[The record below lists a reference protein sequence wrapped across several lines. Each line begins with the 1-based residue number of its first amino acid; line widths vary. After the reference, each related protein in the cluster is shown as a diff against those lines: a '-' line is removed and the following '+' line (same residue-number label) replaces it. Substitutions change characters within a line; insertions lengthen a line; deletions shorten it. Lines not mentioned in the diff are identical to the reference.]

1 MVFVDALIKLLGW
14 RETERPE
21 PLDWLYFTLWAL
33 THLYLLLVAVFY
45 FARLADFFPQGVMFF
60 DSFDEPY
67 LGAVATYTIL
77 KEVRKKR
84 GVRRRYHG
92 GIFVVYW
99 LILFLVAAVAAW
111 RYPLYRFDGMLHIM
125 LTNALAPSIIWIG
138 SFIHK
143 P

>member
-14 RETERPE
+14 REAGRPE
-21 PLDWLYFTLWAL
+21 PLDWLYFTLWVL
-33 THLYLLLVAVFY
+33 THLFLLLVAVFY
-45 FARLADFFPQGVMFF
+45 FARLADFFSNSVIFF

-77 KEVRKKR
+77 KEVRKRR
-84 GVRRRYHG
+84 GIRRRYHG

-99 LILFLVAAVAAW
+99 LILFFAASFLAW
-111 RYPLYRFDGMLHIM
+111 RSPLYRFDGMLHIM
-125 LTNALAPSIIWIG
+125 LTNALATSIIWIG